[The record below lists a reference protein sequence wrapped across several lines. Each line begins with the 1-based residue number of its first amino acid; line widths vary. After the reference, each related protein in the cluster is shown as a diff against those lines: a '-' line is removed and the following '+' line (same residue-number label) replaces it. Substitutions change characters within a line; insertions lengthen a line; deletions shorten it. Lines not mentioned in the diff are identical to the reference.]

1 MTTSTDTQRPHV
13 IVADDASITF
23 QDGDFTLE
31 GTLVYEPAT
40 DSLVVHSAYEAPE
53 VLTVSL
59 LEYGFMTDPGE
70 VFVKDW
76 SEHSGLA
83 QALIDA
89 GYAQLVDNHFVGPFR
104 SRAVRLRII
113 HQ

>member
-1 MTTSTDTQRPHV
+1 MTIPADTPRSHV
-13 IVADDASITF
+13 IVAEDANITF

-31 GTLVYEPAT
+31 GKLVYEPAT
-40 DSLVVHSAYEAPE
+40 DSLIVHSAYEAPE
-53 VLTVSL
+53 VLTVNL
-59 LEYGFMTDPGE
+59 LEYGLVTDLGE